1 MPDIYRGQ
9 ALLETEDT
17 VEIPDVFFGE
27 APPLEEGPEPALETP
42 EEEAEA
48 PAEEPDV
55 EEEPPPEEELPPQ
68 KTREEIMAEEAA
80 MLEDIRREVREQA
93 YRDAYQ
99 QATQEG
105 FESGYQEGL
114 RQKRGELKESI
125 AEVER
130 QLDAMQGQQKAF
142 LTQFAQELKFMA
154 IDVAEKIIFQ
164 KIEEDDLILTNLVTQ
179 AITSVKNTK
188 WLTVELSERLIGLVE
203 YMRSEVNKPDYHGRV
218 EIDAVA
224 CPDDTCRVNSDEG
237 TLVASVSV
245 QAENLRALFRGM
257 EADNS

>member
-27 APPLEEGPEPALETP
+27 EPPLEEEPVPESSED
-42 EEEAEA
+42 EAEA
-48 PAEEPDV
+48 PAEEPDA
-55 EEEPPPEEELPPQ
+55 EEEEKPPQEELPPQ

-93 YRDAYQ
+93 YRDGYQ
-99 QATQEG
+99 QAEKEG
-105 FESGYQEGL
+105 FEAGYQEGL

-125 AEVER
+125 AEVEK
-130 QLDAMQGQQKAF
+130 QLDAMQEQQKAF

-154 IDVAEKIIFQ
+154 IDVAEKIIFK
-164 KIEEDDLILTNLVTQ
+164 KIEEDDLILTSLVTQ

-188 WLTVELSERLIGLVE
+188 WLTVELSERLISLVE

-257 EADNS
+257 ESENS